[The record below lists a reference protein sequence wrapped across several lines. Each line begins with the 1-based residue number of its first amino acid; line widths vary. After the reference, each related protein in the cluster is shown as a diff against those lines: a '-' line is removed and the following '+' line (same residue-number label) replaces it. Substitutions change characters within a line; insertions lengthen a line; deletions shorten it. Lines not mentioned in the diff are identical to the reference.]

1 MSAGTAGGQDESA
14 QDISILQVPKLQRL
28 DWSGLAGVIALQP
41 GTRLR
46 VTNLDMGN
54 FSLKSDYVYSP
65 DTPYQSVGSGVS
77 IWPTINGAPNTTVSS
92 NAVVG
97 QQC

>member
-46 VTNLDMGN
+46 VTNLEMGN